1 MQFLSLKMIEYV
13 IVSIEGKI
21 TPKSLKN
28 INQFLQMN
36 HYGDL
41 VLYKLLKKIPLYF
54 ILYIKIVFM
63 RDHNSE
69 KDFQACLII
78 G

>member
-41 VLYKLLKKIPLYF
+41 VLYKLFKKIPL
-54 ILYIKIVFM
+54 
-63 RDHNSE
+63 
-69 KDFQACLII
+69 
-78 G
+78 